1 MKTPSFA
8 LILASLIAPLA
19 GCSASPDGADDSS
32 VRVVTS
38 DDLAILPA
46 GEAIT
51 ADASQPGKS
60 VQFDETRGAIEWAR
74 VRIVTV
80 DEGTLAMSEW
90 LARFKEST
98 GNDLS
103 SKSFAVSTGEVKVD
117 GEAIVSSGSVKPE
130 ELAGPGPSPTGC
142 CLWERNCGH
151 WECVQLCQ

>member
-1 MKTPSFA
+1 MIGNVKRLAFLTVVTLAA
-8 LILASLIAPLA
+8 LGSRTQLIAQEPASVPETKAPAPTQTAPPQNAAPVLTAPLPPPPVA
-19 GCSASPDGADDSS
+19 LPSATQYNPKMD
-32 VRVVTS
+32 
-38 DDLAILPA
+38 
-46 GEAIT
+46 
-51 ADASQPGKS
+51 
-60 VQFDETRGAIEWAR
+60 WA
-74 VRIVTV
+74 
-80 DEGTLAMSEW
+80 W